1 MEDLDKRIQ
10 VVSIDDLVN
19 DDHNFNRGTEE
30 GQRLMERSFEELG
43 AGRSVLL
50 DRDNRLIAGNKS
62 KDTARKKGIKRVI
75 IVDTEGDEL
84 VAVRRKD
91 VTLDSKKGRQ
101 LALADNAT
109 TQVNLSWD
117 EAELTSIA
125 DEYGIDI
132 DEWCVDLPDV
142 EGATEEKEAEED
154 DFDENKDAVE
164 TICQHGDLWQ
174 LGDHR
179 LMCGDSTKVDD
190 VKRLMMGGVEQADLW
205 LIDPPYNVAIEN
217 VHGMTI
223 KNDNMESAEFRKF
236 LINAFLAA
244 KSVLG
249 NGCPFYV
256 WFATREHINFEGA
269 LNDVGLKV
277 RQELIWNKNT
287 FTLGRSHYQ
296 WKHEPCLYGW
306 KGDSCRYFIDFRNR
320 STVIQD
326 ESELDFDKMK
336 KSEMLELL
344 KKIYEQKIP
353 TTVIDEKKPT
363 KDADHPTMKPV
374 RLFGYQ
380 VTNSTRP
387 GDIVLDTFGGSGTTI
402 VACEQLGRRARL
414 MELDPHYCDVIIAR
428 WEKLTGKKAEKIES
442 Y

>member
-1 MEDLDKRIQ
+1 
-10 VVSIDDLVN
+10 
-19 DDHNFNRGTEE
+19 
-30 GQRLMERSFEELG
+30 
-43 AGRSVLL
+43 
-50 DRDNRLIAGNKS
+50 
-62 KDTARKKGIKRVI
+62 
-75 IVDTEGDEL
+75 
-84 VAVRRKD
+84 
-91 VTLDSKKGRQ
+91 
-101 LALADNAT
+101 
-109 TQVNLSWD
+109 
-117 EAELTSIA
+117 
-125 DEYGIDI
+125 
-132 DEWCVDLPDV
+132 
-142 EGATEEKEAEED
+142 
-154 DFDENKDAVE
+154 
-164 TICQHGDLWQ
+164 
-174 LGDHR
+174 
-179 LMCGDSTKVDD
+179 
-190 VKRLMMGGVEQADLW
+190 
-205 LIDPPYNVAIEN
+205 
-217 VHGMTI
+217 
-223 KNDNMESAEFRKF
+223 MESAEFRKF
-236 LINAFLAA
+236 LIDAFLAA